1 MKTLVLSIALIGLT
15 RLCFGQSNLI
25 SYEDMKYILHNNLL
39 HADTFLMSK
48 GYTLKVKDDKKKTRE
63 YTLAIKGGTH
73 VDLTLRADGKRLF
86 IDLETNELGQYNL
99 INNSISQY
107 INKAGST
114 ADVQTYVIKD
124 LCSIYITVNDTMPY
138 DPMKR
143 DYDMQI
149 VADKSVTAIN

>member
-1 MKTLVLSIALIGLT
+1 M
-15 RLCFGQSNLI
+15 I

>member
-1 MKTLVLSIALIGLT
+1 MKVFILGIVLVGSTL
-15 RLCFGQSNLI
+15 LCFGQSSLI
-25 SYEDMKYILHNNLL
+25 SYEDIKYTLHNNLQ
-39 HADTFLMSK
+39 HADTFFMAK
-48 GYTLKVKDDKKKTRE
+48 GYSIKVKDDKKKTRE
-63 YTLAIKGGTH
+63 YVLAIKGGTH
-73 VDLTLRADGKRLF
+73 VDLILRADGKRLF
-86 IDLETNELGQYNL
+86 MDLETNEISQYNL

-114 ADVQTYVIKD
+114 QDIQTYVVKD

-149 VADKSVTAIN
+149 VADKNVTAIN

>member
-1 MKTLVLSIALIGLT
+1 
-15 RLCFGQSNLI
+15 LI